1 MIKYKVLTHKYIGDK
16 TFGDIMTENDLVG
29 NDVSNLLKTGL
40 IEAIEVAEKPAT
52 KEKESD

>member
-1 MIKYKVLTHKYIGDK
+1 MIKYKVLTKKYIGDK

>member
-16 TFGDIMTENDLVG
+16 TFGDIMTEKDLVG

-40 IEAIEVAEKPAT
+40 IEVIEVTEKPAT

>member
-1 MIKYKVLTHKYIGDK
+1 MVKYKVLTKKYIGDK

-40 IEAIEVAEKPAT
+40 IEMIEVSEKPAT